1 MRVGFVGCVVFGFV
15 LLAGCGKSEP
25 HSTAATSATAS
36 TQPFANAAIS
46 EIGKQRW
53 ARTCA
58 MCHVRGE
65 GGAPKIGDTA
75 AWSTRLAQ
83 GEDVVLEHTINGFNN
98 MPPLGYCMDCER
110 EDLRAYIH
118 FMASGGGA

>member
-1 MRVGFVGCVVFGFV
+1 MRVGFVGCVVFGCA

-25 HSTAATSATAS
+25 QSAATTSANVSA
-36 TQPFANAAIS
+36 QPFGNASIS

-53 ARTCA
+53 AHTCA

-83 GEDVVLEHTINGFNN
+83 GEDVVLEHAINGFNN
-98 MPPLGYCMDCER
+98 MPPLGYCQDCER
-110 EDLRAYIH
+110 EDLRAYTH

>member
-1 MRVGFVGCVVFGFV
+1 MRVGFLGCVVV
-15 LLAGCGKSEP
+15 SCMLLIGCSKNESQGTDPAPSSNP
-25 HSTAATSATAS
+25 SP
-36 TQPFANAAIS
+36 PFANASIS
-46 EIGKQRW
+46 QIGKQRW

-65 GGAPKIGDTA
+65 GGAPKTGDVA
-75 AWSTRLAQ
+75 AWTTRLAQ
-83 GEDVVLEHTINGFNN
+83 GEDVVLEHTIDGFGN